1 MVGSSAKRCSNASN
15 RPSRIVITR
24 EIGSRF
30 PSASKAERE
39 RLASDLTRGLS
50 ATGTVSSGSPAAIA
64 SVGRAENMTASISC
78 ALPPNRGEVSSG
90 AASRNARSITPTAQ
104 DSIRSRSAPSSR
116 PASSR

>member
-1 MVGSSAKRCSNASN
+1 MVGSSAKRCRSASN
-15 RPSRIVITR
+15 RPSLRVITCD
-24 EIGSRF
+24 IGRRL

-39 RLASDLTRGLS
+39 RLASALTRGLS

-78 ALPPNRGEVSSG
+78 APPPNRGELSSG
-90 AASRNARSITPTAQ
+90 AASRNARSITSTAQ
-104 DSIRSRSAPSSR
+104 DSMRSRSAPSSN